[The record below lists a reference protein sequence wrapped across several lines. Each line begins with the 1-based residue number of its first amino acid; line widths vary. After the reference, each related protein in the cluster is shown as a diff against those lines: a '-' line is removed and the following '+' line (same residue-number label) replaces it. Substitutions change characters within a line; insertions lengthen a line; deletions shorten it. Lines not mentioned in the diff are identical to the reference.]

1 MSRAIA
7 TKTTTTTTTT
17 VLQKNHHNYHLFT
30 VPFLVAV
37 LFRCVNAFC
46 LLSTFHAADEHYQG
60 PEVAHEFV
68 FSYGLKTWEWHDNV
82 RLRSFAHPLLAY
94 VWPYAAAKWME
105 DALLWRHDDDDGRLE
120 MVMSSLVRAIPKV
133 VNAIQCACIDVGT
146 YRLARKWY
154 NNDNDVARKAF
165 ALSLLSHWHFY
176 CGCRSFAN
184 AAETAVVAWALV
196 FWPSGYFDM
205 KRGKSKSSGN
215 NSNNTN
221 NNNNNNNNNRGG
233 GGFRKKSTRGLVLAF
248 ISCTIRPTAYAFWL
262 CVGAHTILFERKAL
276 SVKQRARFTLDA
288 VWVGCVVLFIEAR
301 VNCYY
306 YNTSK
311 WTFPAWNFFEFNI
324 LRDGA
329 SQYGVH
335 SKLWVL
341 TQGLPV
347 VLGVLFPVSLYELFI
362 VSSDGDDSPPPPR
375 KIKDN
380 DGTNAKRKRVPTT
393 PAVAKVAFLATVFIV
408 SIPKHKEFR
417 FLHPLVPVAIAVSA
431 KWWARCEKKMKAA
444 GSKKGRHNTTFLAAA
459 RWLLRVGLLAQI
471 PLALYLSLIH
481 QRGMETIVNKYVSKL
496 TMKDHVFDGGIHFW
510 TPCHEHPFYASVHK
524 NLTMRYLAC
533 DDPPSV
539 VSSSSSFTSSP
550 FSVGR
555 WRTFEKD
562 PLAFVESTYGKTPG
576 DDSKALP
583 PSHVVVFARERDI
596 LRVWFRAFAFAQ
608 LADEFHAHVPV
619 DREGQ
624 ERAYFFARE
633 KKKRGTTTPTGGGVG
648 VLR

>member
-1 MSRAIA
+1 M
-7 TKTTTTTTTT
+7 
-17 VLQKNHHNYHLFT
+17 
-30 VPFLVAV
+30 
-37 LFRCVNAFC
+37 
-46 LLSTFHAADEHYQG
+46 
-60 PEVAHEFV
+60 
-68 FSYGLKTWEWHDNV
+68 
-82 RLRSFAHPLLAY
+82 
-94 VWPYAAAKWME
+94 
-105 DALLWRHDDDDGRLE
+105 
-120 MVMSSLVRAIPKV
+120 
-133 VNAIQCACIDVGT
+133 
-146 YRLARKWY
+146 
-154 NNDNDVARKAF
+154 
-165 ALSLLSHWHFY
+165 
-176 CGCRSFAN
+176 
-184 AAETAVVAWALV
+184 
-196 FWPSGYFDM
+196 
-205 KRGKSKSSGN
+205 
-215 NSNNTN
+215 
-221 NNNNNNNNNRGG
+221 
-233 GGFRKKSTRGLVLAF
+233 
-248 ISCTIRPTAYAFWL
+248 
-262 CVGAHTILFERKAL
+262 
-276 SVKQRARFTLDA
+276 
-288 VWVGCVVLFIEAR
+288 
-301 VNCYY
+301 
-306 YNTSK
+306 
-311 WTFPAWNFFEFNI
+311 
-324 LRDGA
+324 
-329 SQYGVH
+329 H

-417 FLHPLVPVAIAVSA
+417 FTPFGTGGDCGECQVVGAM
-431 KWWARCEKKMKAA
+431 REKKMKAA

-624 ERAYFFARE
+624 RESVLLREREEREAQQLQQEVVLVFCGKNKQQQQQQYFVI
-633 KKKRGTTTPTGGGVG
+633 K
-648 VLR
+648 VLLLLGFIVVIIITRVVVVVVLLTLIVFCIYPFS